1 MSNNLGT
8 LVHIFTD
15 KTLQERDMEIA
26 IKVTQATATHVVR
39 EMNKMSPPQQLR
51 AGTKKGREE
60 MMLSEDVLMNI
71 LGTVSK

>member
-8 LVHIFTD
+8 VHIFTD
-15 KTLQERDMEIA
+15 ETLQERDMEIA

-39 EMNKMSPPQQLR
+39 EMNKMSPPQPLR